1 MRKPRPGHDQ
11 KSRGADGPSVPE
23 PFAGIL
29 GTSSPSQLG
38 GYGEYQR
45 QPSNSLLLGIEIA
58 KYSPIFRR
66 LIHLTQ
72 CPLFSSPA
80 LTDLLLDLRQVLPS
94 LLARLD

>member
-1 MRKPRPGHDQ
+1 MRKPRPGRDQ
-11 KSRGADGPSVPE
+11 KSKGADGSSVPE

-29 GTSSPSQLG
+29 GHLPEPVR

-58 KYSPIFRR
+58 KYVPIIRR

-72 CPLFSSPA
+72 CPLCSSPA
-80 LTDLLLDLRQVLPS
+80 LTDLLLDFRQVLPS